1 MYNWDG
7 HIIRKEATLIEALR
21 RLNDLSGK
29 TMVLFA
35 VDSDGKMTGTITD
48 GDIRRAME
56 KWQAEFFDRTVAD
69 IMTQQPKTVSPKTR
83 ITEIQDI
90 MNKYKIHT
98 VLVVDETNHLL
109 GVVDH
114 YSCMV

>member
-48 GDIRRAME
+48 GDIRRSLIATPLW
-56 KWQAEFFDRTVAD
+56 KKRCTALSAFLRKGALTL
-69 IMTQQPKTVSPKTR
+69 R
-83 ITEIQDI
+83 R
-90 MNKYKIHT
+90 
-98 VLVVDETNHLL
+98 
-109 GVVDH
+109 
-114 YSCMV
+114 